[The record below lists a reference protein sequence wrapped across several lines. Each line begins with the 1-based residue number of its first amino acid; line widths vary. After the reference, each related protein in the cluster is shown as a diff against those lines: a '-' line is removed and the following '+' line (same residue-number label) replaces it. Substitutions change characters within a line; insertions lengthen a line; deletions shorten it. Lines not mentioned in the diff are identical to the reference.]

1 MEKLIEKY
9 VSDGSYSKVFANIFP
24 VKNHPILGGWEGLK
38 KLKIAKEEEKKGS
51 EKIEDSDS
59 AEKNGA
65 RLLLLLAYMMVST
78 VLDDDSHKTQM

>member
-9 VSDGSYSKVFANIFP
+9 VTAGSYSDVFAKVFP

-38 KLKIAKEEEKKGS
+38 ELKIEKEEGKKGS

-59 AEKNGA
+59 AEKTGA
-65 RLLLLLAYMMVST
+65 RLLLLLAYIMVSN
-78 VLDDDSHKTQM
+78 VLDDNSHETQM